1 MKVSVILPTY
11 QRENLLCQTIKDLL
25 RQDYTDFE
33 LLVLDQ
39 SPTHE
44 VETKRFLDSVASH
57 IRYIHFEK
65 PGVVAACNEGVRN
78 ASGEILLFIDDDIS
92 IPDNKLLERHVR
104 NYEDPLIGGVAGK
117 ILDAANPVERELFGL
132 TKRVFRQTRGVG
144 ASRPLMSATHT
155 LLGETPRLRRA
166 RGGTPS
172 LR

>member
-1 MKVSVILPTY
+1 
-11 QRENLLCQTIKDLL
+11 
-25 RQDYTDFE
+25 
-33 LLVLDQ
+33 
-39 SPTHE
+39 

-117 ILDAANPVERELFGL
+117 ILDAATALIGNGVFF
-132 TKRVFRQTRGVG
+132 KRV
-144 ASRPLMSATHT
+144 AIIISA
-155 LLGETPRLRRA
+155 RKR
-166 RGGTPS
+166 
-172 LR
+172 